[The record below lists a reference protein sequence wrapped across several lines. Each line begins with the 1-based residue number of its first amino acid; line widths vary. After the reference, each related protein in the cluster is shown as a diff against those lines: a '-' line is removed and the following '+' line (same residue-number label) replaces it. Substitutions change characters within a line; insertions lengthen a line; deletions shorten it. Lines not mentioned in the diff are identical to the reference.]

1 MTPSARPLA
10 LGTDVGPLPLPSQ
23 TRSWWA
29 LLRRFPLPFVAIAG
43 LILGSVLTYLL
54 ALPTLGGYVW
64 LAALLG
70 GGVPLVIQ
78 TVRRLLKGQ
87 FASDVIAMLAI
98 LGAIALDQAFAGVVI
113 VLMQSGGEALDSYAF
128 HRASS
133 SLEALMQR
141 APRTARRRRGD
152 AVEVIPAEV
161 VAVGDLLVIRTGDLL
176 PVDGLVVDRD
186 ALIDDSTI
194 TGEPLPRAHPVGET
208 LLSGSINVG
217 PPFELRAIRPSRQ
230 SQYAQIVELVRT
242 AQGRKPVIQRLAD
255 RYAVWFTPLTL
266 VVAALGWYLTTN
278 ADTALAVLVVA
289 TPCPLII
296 ATPIAVIG
304 AVNRAADRGLVVK
317 SGGAIEEIGRAQV
330 VIFDKTGTITS
341 GQPEVESV
349 LCVWTGH
356 DSNEVLRLAAALE
369 QFSSH
374 PLASAV
380 VRSAQV
386 HSTRLP
392 LASEVEEIPGAGVEG
407 VVEGHRVL
415 VGSSSLVRG
424 RLGIEPTEGPT
435 ALRPP
440 NDTQGRMVSYVAI
453 DAALAGAILFAD
465 RIRPGVSEMVARLHE
480 AGVGHVA
487 MLTGDSQGNAKEM
500 ARIAHIPEYFAE
512 LSPQAKVEEVA
523 SYRRRYGSTVMVGDG
538 VNDAA
543 ALAAASV
550 GVAMGARG
558 AGISAEAAD
567 VVLLVDDVT
576 RVADG
581 ITLGQRMVRIARQG
595 IVFGLGASAVLMA
608 IAASGYI
615 VPALGATLQEGID
628 VAVILNALRVR

>member
-208 LLSGSINVG
+208 LLSGSINVD
-217 PPFELRAIRPSRQ
+217 
-230 SQYAQIVELVRT
+230 
-242 AQGRKPVIQRLAD
+242 RKS
-255 RYAVWFTPLTL
+255 
-266 VVAALGWYLTTN
+266 VV
-278 ADTALAVLVVA
+278 
-289 TPCPLII
+289 
-296 ATPIAVIG
+296 
-304 AVNRAADRGLVVK
+304 
-317 SGGAIEEIGRAQV
+317 
-330 VIFDKTGTITS
+330 
-341 GQPEVESV
+341 
-349 LCVWTGH
+349 
-356 DSNEVLRLAAALE
+356 
-369 QFSSH
+369 
-374 PLASAV
+374 
-380 VRSAQV
+380 
-386 HSTRLP
+386 
-392 LASEVEEIPGAGVEG
+392 
-407 VVEGHRVL
+407 
-415 VGSSSLVRG
+415 
-424 RLGIEPTEGPT
+424 
-435 ALRPP
+435 
-440 NDTQGRMVSYVAI
+440 
-453 DAALAGAILFAD
+453 
-465 RIRPGVSEMVARLHE
+465 
-480 AGVGHVA
+480 
-487 MLTGDSQGNAKEM
+487 
-500 ARIAHIPEYFAE
+500 
-512 LSPQAKVEEVA
+512 
-523 SYRRRYGSTVMVGDG
+523 
-538 VNDAA
+538 
-543 ALAAASV
+543 
-550 GVAMGARG
+550 
-558 AGISAEAAD
+558 
-567 VVLLVDDVT
+567 
-576 RVADG
+576 
-581 ITLGQRMVRIARQG
+581 
-595 IVFGLGASAVLMA
+595 
-608 IAASGYI
+608 
-615 VPALGATLQEGID
+615 
-628 VAVILNALRVR
+628 